1 VKSILTSLAVGT
13 LLAMIALGQGRSA
26 SARASNWDK
35 VKMLAPGTQIRVAA
49 EASKPGAPQQ
59 IQGTLE
65 SVTDSELVIQ
75 QGTGTQPFPRAQI
88 VSVSVKT
95 NGHRVRN
102 ALVGLGVGTA
112 AGAVIG
118 FGVGHANCSKTGA
131 WCGLDQIWGAG
142 VGGLGGLAGGTL
154 TGVFWPTEGWR
165 KIYTR

>member
-1 VKSILTSLAVGT
+1 MKSILNSVAVGT
-13 LLAMIALGQGRSA
+13 LLATIALGQGRSA
-26 SARASNWDK
+26 SARASNWDI
-35 VKMLAPGTQIRVAA
+35 VKTLAPGTQIRVADD
-49 EASKPGAPQQ
+49 ASKPDAPQR
-59 IQGTLE
+59 IQGTVE
-65 SVTDSELVIQ
+65 SVTDSDLVIQ
-75 QGTGTQPFPRAQI
+75 QGTGTQSFPRAQI
-88 VSVSVKT
+88 VSVSVKK

-118 FGVGHANCSKTGA
+118 FGVGHSQCSKTGA

-165 KIYTR
+165 KIYIR